1 MGSRVGGRGV
11 LVINGVTRISFVMRP
26 LDVKPSCQWNR
37 KSASLSPLPQAWTVP
52 RNVRV

>member
-26 LDVKPSCQWNR
+26 LNVKPPCQLNQ
-37 KSASLSPLPQAWTVP
+37 KSDSLSPLPQAGTVP
-52 RNVRV
+52 TNVQV